1 MQYNLVSG
9 DSHVD
14 MSWLPG
20 DLFVQNS
27 LRGLR
32 DRMPR
37 ISETDEGMRWM
48 VGDQVLGVA
57 GGVGFSFLPTLK
69 NKFRR
74 MDKMIEMGFLD
85 GMAEGKYHPTDP
97 DLRFK
102 DMTLDGVDAEVLYGM
117 TSAGIRIKDEEIVA
131 ATFSV
136 YNDWVADFCQTRPGR
151 WYALACIP
159 VHDPRAAA
167 KELRRVAGL
176 GLRGSDLY
184 VGGTVKPIYVRDGYW
199 DPLWE
204 AAAETQMPI
213 SFHVGGGG
221 GMQVQPLVKDMDFS
235 SSYLAETPDQNL
247 LAYSGTSTTLLQLAG
262 SEWLVSIILSG
273 ACQRFPDF
281 QFVLGE
287 CGAGWIPFITERMD
301 IVYTGSLLDEK
312 FDPPL
317 TLKPS
322 EYWYRQGATT
332 FQEDPCVGHMA
343 DYIGVNNL
351 IWGSDYPHP
360 DGLWPDSREVIQD
373 TMGQLDKETLRKIT
387 CENAVKR
394 YRMEE

>member
-1 MQYNLVSG
+1 M
-9 DSHVD
+9 
-14 MSWLPG
+14 
-20 DLFVQNS
+20 
-27 LRGLR
+27 
-32 DRMPR
+32 
-37 ISETDEGMRWM
+37 
-48 VGDQVLGVA
+48 
-57 GGVGFSFLPTLK
+57 
-69 NKFRR
+69 
-74 MDKMIEMGFLD
+74 
-85 GMAEGKYHPTDP
+85 
-97 DLRFK
+97 
-102 DMTLDGVDAEVLYGM
+102 
-117 TSAGIRIKDEEIVA
+117 
-131 ATFSV
+131 
-136 YNDWVADFCQTRPGR
+136 
-151 WYALACIP
+151 
-159 VHDPRAAA
+159 
-167 KELRRVAGL
+167 
-176 GLRGSDLY
+176 
-184 VGGTVKPIYVRDGYW
+184 
-199 DPLWE
+199 
-204 AAAETQMPI
+204 
-213 SFHVGGGG
+213 
-221 GMQVQPLVKDMDFS
+221 
-235 SSYLAETPDQNL
+235 
-247 LAYSGTSTTLLQLAG
+247 AYSGTSTTLLQLAG

>member
-131 ATFSV
+131 ATFQCLQRLGGRLLSDSPGPLV
-136 YNDWVADFCQTRPGR
+136 RPGLHTRP
-151 WYALACIP
+151 
-159 VHDPRAAA
+159 
-167 KELRRVAGL
+167 
-176 GLRGSDLY
+176 
-184 VGGTVKPIYVRDGYW
+184 
-199 DPLWE
+199 
-204 AAAETQMPI
+204 
-213 SFHVGGGG
+213 
-221 GMQVQPLVKDMDFS
+221 
-235 SSYLAETPDQNL
+235 
-247 LAYSGTSTTLLQLAG
+247 
-262 SEWLVSIILSG
+262 
-273 ACQRFPDF
+273 
-281 QFVLGE
+281 
-287 CGAGWIPFITERMD
+287 
-301 IVYTGSLLDEK
+301 
-312 FDPPL
+312 
-317 TLKPS
+317 
-322 EYWYRQGATT
+322 
-332 FQEDPCVGHMA
+332 
-343 DYIGVNNL
+343 
-351 IWGSDYPHP
+351 
-360 DGLWPDSREVIQD
+360 
-373 TMGQLDKETLRKIT
+373 
-387 CENAVKR
+387 
-394 YRMEE
+394 